1 MADGRAGTFSGCCYG
16 SRVQW
21 SSKGIISHRIRDELR
36 ADRNP
41 VEPGKCAGAFLC
53 LWRCRDHDTG
63 SDGCCPKTEKGVD
76 MSGREITADLYSSP
90 SDQRSDGSGWILS
103 CCDLTQPHDGRV
115 CYGVFCSS
123 CRMLKRTQDH
133 EALSLCPGCA
143 RKNISSYWSEP
154 FLKVPYF
161 FNSLS
166 ASANFL
172 E

>member
-21 SSKGIISHRIRDELR
+21 SSKGVISHRIRDELR
-36 ADRNP
+36 EDRNP
-41 VEPGKCAGAFLC
+41 VEPGKWAGAFLC
-53 LWRCRDHDTG
+53 LWRCWDHDPG

-103 CCDLTQPHDGRV
+103 CCDLAQPHDGRV
-115 CYGVFCSS
+115 CCGVFCSS
-123 CRMLKRTQDH
+123 CHMLKRTQDH

-143 RKNISSYWSEP
+143 RKNVSSYWSEP